1 MESIDIQ
8 IIDKKLEIIVLNSEY
23 EDWISLENKLVNIL
37 NYHKSYIKHLENKI
51 QEMYTKRTCD
61 FIKKNLT
68 DEQINN
74 VKIVLEDEHMK
85 NT

>member
-1 MESIDIQ
+1 MKIN
-8 IIDKKLEIIVLNSEY
+8 DKKLEIIVLNSQY

-37 NYHKSYIKHLENKI
+37 NYHNSYIKNLENKI
-51 QEMYTKRTCD
+51 QQMHTKRICN

-68 DEQINN
+68 YVQINN
-74 VKIVLEDEHMK
+74 VKIILEDEYMK

>member
-1 MESIDIQ
+1 MKIN
-8 IIDKKLEIIVLNSEY
+8 DKKLEIIVLNSQY

-37 NYHKSYIKHLENKI
+37 NYHNSYIKNLENKI
-51 QEMYTKRTCD
+51 QQMHTKRTCK

-74 VKIVLEDEHMK
+74 VKIILEDEYMK